1 MRNPSETARFEKRR
15 NTQTLRNLEYRRMN
29 TTRITKI
36 GNSKGIIIPSEII
49 KALVLEEG
57 DEVELNY
64 DPISETLTS
73 IFHNSKQLKLVPQG
87 SDLEGSPQPEGKV
100 RP

>member
-1 MRNPSETARFEKRR
+1 
-15 NTQTLRNLEYRRMN
+15 MN

-57 DEVELNY
+57 DEVELNF
-64 DPISETLTS
+64 DPNTQILSATFTQT
-73 IFHNSKQLKLVPQG
+73 KQLKLDV
-87 SDLEGSPQPEGKV
+87 K
-100 RP
+100 